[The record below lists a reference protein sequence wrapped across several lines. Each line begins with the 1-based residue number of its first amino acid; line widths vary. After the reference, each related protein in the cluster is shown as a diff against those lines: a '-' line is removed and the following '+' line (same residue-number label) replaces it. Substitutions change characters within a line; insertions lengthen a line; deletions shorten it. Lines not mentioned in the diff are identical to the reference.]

1 MQKEIQEKCFPLSL
15 SQQNIWNLEC
25 AFPGTS
31 VNNIS
36 TTVRIRGQLD
46 FPLLQESIH
55 LVLENDPSMNTRIV
69 ERNGEIVQYHAT
81 YIREDFPV
89 YDFCNTSKEGIENW
103 ESAVTKEANS
113 FVLIRAISEAS
124 IETATR
130 PIHEKL

>member
-1 MQKEIQEKCFPLSL
+1 MKKQIQEQCFPLSL

-55 LVLENDPSMNTRIV
+55 LVLENDASINTRIIEKDGERRSIMEVVGERVTFISSANRKNEESQDV
-69 ERNGEIVQYHAT
+69 E
-81 YIREDFPV
+81 F
-89 YDFCNTSKEGIENW
+89 IE
-103 ESAVTKEANS
+103 E
-113 FVLIRAISEAS
+113 
-124 IETATR
+124 
-130 PIHEKL
+130 